1 MYVED
6 KREFD
11 LALIDQWLQW
21 LQPWTT
27 PPAGCPGSFF
37 APYDTLYLILGPS
50 FRAHFPTLTQV
61 TVVGL
66 LPSAQIVAHKDAPI
80 PGRRIHIPLRT
91 NHGCWSFSGHHWRRL
106 QVGAGY
112 WMDPTES
119 HGAVNWGE
127 TLRLHLVVDVG

>member
-11 LALIDQWLQW
+11 LALIDQWLR
-21 LQPWTT
+21 TVET
-27 PPAGCPGSFF
+27 CAKPPVGCPGSYF
-37 APYDTLYLILGPS
+37 ADAHGISSILGEELRP
-50 FRAHFPTLTQV
+50 HFPGFVTA

-80 PGRRIHIPLRT
+80 SGRRVHVPLQT

-106 QVGAGY
+106 QIGGAY
-112 WMDPTES
+112 WMDPTEV

-127 TLRLHLVVDVG
+127 TVRLHLVVDVG

>member
-11 LALIDQWLQW
+11 LALIDQWLNRARA
-21 LQPWTT
+21 LIV

-37 APYDTLYLILGPS
+37 APYDLSYMLLS
-50 FRAHFPTLTQV
+50 HELQAHFPGLSQV
-61 TVVGL
+61 TIVGL

-80 PGRRIHIPLRT
+80 PGRRIHIPLQT

-106 QVGAGY
+106 QIGSGY
-112 WMDPTES
+112 WMDPTEV